1 MTGDGTGDDPGS
13 RFRGPR
19 RAEGAPVGPEA
30 VRRAVLDAAA
40 RLFAEQGVGTTTRRN
55 IAEAADVDPNLIN
68 RYVGSRDQVVI
79 AVLNDLSAQLAEE
92 LTDGQLAA
100 ASHDP
105 DSVIVR
111 WVRIMAQVIGRED
124 QTISI
129 DAWNPVAAVA
139 AVGEAQAGLD
149 PRSARVRAAQ
159 VSALAFGWR
168 LIESYLVAAG
178 DLDDVPLQRLR
189 EELNLANR
197 LLITRPLDDPL

>member
-1 MTGDGTGDDPGS
+1 MTADGTGDDPGS

-40 RLFAEQGVGTTTRRN
+40 QLFADHGVGNTTRRD
-55 IAEAADVDPNLIN
+55 IALAADVDPNLIN
-68 RYVGSRDQVVI
+68 RYVGTRDEVVT
-79 AVLNDLSAQLAEE
+79 AVLDDLSAQLAEE

-100 ASHDP
+100 ASHDL
-105 DSVIVR
+105 DSVIMR

-124 QTISI
+124 QTVSI

-149 PRSARVRAAQ
+149 PRTARVRAAQ
-159 VSALAFGWR
+159 VAALAFGWR
-168 LIESYLVAAG
+168 LIESYLVEAG
-178 DLDDVPLQRLR
+178 DLGDVPLARLR
-189 EELNLANR
+189 EELNLVNR
-197 LLITRPLDDPL
+197 LLITRSLDDPL